1 MKMQENLPPFICGF
15 CCRCYYSHYVKMDFG
30 DLKCSWGARE
40 KTRRDF
46 LREQRAQRAVPA
58 PSVLGLCSRHV
69 AYNWAPSAA

>member
-1 MKMQENLPPFICGF
+1 
-15 CCRCYYSHYVKMDFG
+15 MDFG